1 MCQANFTPSAF
12 DGPNDSGFCIG
23 PQLGY
28 NIPQDVLNQVSKAGA
43 NPDTVGM
50 ILHALI
56 VLLVLHPVAAILAF
70 ITFINSLF
78 LGRRAVA
85 IFALIFSVLTT
96 LVSTLTA
103 AINLA
108 VAIIAEDHVKN
119 LTIGNFNV
127 TWGNGIWM
135 ALVAA
140 ILTWIAAVL
149 LSARACYCCGV
160 RR

>member
-1 MCQANFTPSAF
+1 LTHSVF

-28 NIPQDVLNQVSKAGA
+28 TIPQDVLTQVSKAGA
-43 NPDTVGM
+43 SPDTVG
-50 ILHALI
+50 ILLHALV
-56 VLLVLHPVAAILAF
+56 VLLVLHPVAASLSF

-78 LGRRAVA
+78 LGHHVVS
-85 IFALIFSVLTT
+85 IIALIFSILTA

-103 AINLA
+103 AIDLA
-108 VAIIAEDHVKN
+108 VVIVAEDHVKN
-119 LTIGNFNV
+119 LTVGNFNV

-135 ALVAA
+135 VLVAA